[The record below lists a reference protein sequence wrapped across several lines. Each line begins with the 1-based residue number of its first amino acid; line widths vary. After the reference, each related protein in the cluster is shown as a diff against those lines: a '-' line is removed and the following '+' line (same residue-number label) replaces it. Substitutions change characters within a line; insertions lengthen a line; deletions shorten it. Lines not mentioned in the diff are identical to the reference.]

1 MKQRTVLI
9 VDDDGAIRKMLARL
23 FGLEG
28 FQVLSAQD
36 GGEALECFKQHH
48 PDLVLLDYNLPG
60 QNGLEVLEALKEVD
74 PKVKVLLM
82 TGAEDDTLPARA
94 AQGGA
99 NFLGKPLVVS
109 DLMRRTHLL
118 LGA

>member
-1 MKQRTVLI
+1 MEFTPPVTLPPNS
-9 VDDDGAIRKMLARL
+9 
-23 FGLEG
+23 
-28 FQVLSAQD
+28 LSSM
-36 GGEALECFKQHH
+36 
-48 PDLVLLDYNLPG
+48 VLLDYNLPG
-60 QNGLEVLEALKEVD
+60 QNGLEVLEVLKDVD

-109 DLMRRTHLL
+109 DLMRRTHHL